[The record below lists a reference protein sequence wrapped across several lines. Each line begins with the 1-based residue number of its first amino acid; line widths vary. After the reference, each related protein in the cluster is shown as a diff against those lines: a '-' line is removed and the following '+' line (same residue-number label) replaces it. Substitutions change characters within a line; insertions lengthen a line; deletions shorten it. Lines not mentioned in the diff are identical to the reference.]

1 MNIIARIGREDVALV
16 SIVDFD
22 GGRILEC
29 VESVQPPLPR
39 EQKWVLLVSTMFGC
53 PIGCPMCDAGGST
66 QGRASREEILAQID
80 HLVDGRYPGR
90 VVPCRQFKVQFARMG
105 EPALNPAVLDV
116 LEELPRRYRAP
127 GLMPAVSTVA
137 PAGAEVFFERLADVK
152 DRLYP
157 GGRFQFQ
164 FSVHST
170 DPGTRDRLIP
180 CRKWD
185 FERMAE
191 YGEKFYRPGDRKIA
205 LNFALARGIPVEAA
219 VLVRH
224 FDARKFMIKIT
235 PLNPTYEATAN
246 NLASAIDPF
255 SPAGQIS
262 VAADLERA
270 GYEVI
275 ISLGETE
282 ENLIGSNCG
291 QYIRAL
297 LRAGHPLD
305 GGYTYPLRPAAEPA
319 D

>member
-1 MNIIARIGREDVALV
+1 M
-16 SIVDFD
+16 
-22 GGRILEC
+22 
-29 VESVQPPLPR
+29 
-39 EQKWVLLVSTMFGC
+39 LLVSTMFGC

-291 QYIRAL
+291 QYIR
-297 LRAGHPLD
+297 
-305 GGYTYPLRPAAEPA
+305 
-319 D
+319 